1 MAVKKNTAAAK
12 AAKETTEKAVK
23 AAKETT
29 EKAAKAAKE
38 VSEKAVKAAK
48 ETKAKTETAVKETKA
63 KAEKAV
69 KESTEKAEKDVKSA
83 VKSAAK
89 KAVKAKN
96 EVYFEFGGLQFN
108 AADVEKKVRAASGKK
123 ASEIKSLKI
132 YVKAEDCAA
141 YYIINGTESGR
152 VNL

>member
-1 MAVKKNTAAAK
+1 MAVKKNAAAK

-29 EKAAKAAKE
+29 EKA
-38 VSEKAVKAAK
+38 VKAAK
-48 ETKAKTETAVKETKA
+48 EMSVKAENAVKETKEKAA

-69 KESTEKAEKDVKSA
+69 KAAEKE

-89 KAVKAKN
+89 KATKAKD
-96 EVYFEFGGLQFN
+96 EVFFEFAGRQFN
-108 AADVEKKVRAASGKK
+108 SADVEKKVRKACGKK

-132 YVKAEDCAA
+132 YVKAEDFAA
-141 YYIINGTESGR
+141 YYVVNGSETGKID
-152 VNL
+152 L

>member
-1 MAVKKNTAAAK
+1 MAVKKNTAAK

-29 EKAAKAAKE
+29 EKA
-38 VSEKAVKAAK
+38 VKAAEK
-48 ETKAKTETAVKETKA
+48 E
-63 KAEKAV
+63 
-69 KESTEKAEKDVKSA
+69 

-108 AADVEKKVRAASGKK
+108 AADVEKKVRAACGKK

-132 YVKAEDCAA
+132 YVKAEDYAA
-141 YYIINGTESGR
+141 YYVVNGTESGKID
-152 VNL
+152 L

>member
-1 MAVKKNTAAAK
+1 MNKYIIMRKEITMAVKKNTAAK

-29 EKAAKAAKE
+29 EKAE
-38 VSEKAVKAAK
+38 N
-48 ETKAKTETAVKETKA
+48 AVKETKA
-63 KAEKAV
+63 KAEKAEKAV
-69 KESTEKAEKDVKSA
+69 KASTEKAEKEVKSA
-83 VKSAAK
+83 VKAAEKEVKSAAK

-108 AADVEKKVRAASGKK
+108 AADVEKKVRAACGKK

-132 YVKAEDCAA
+132 YVKAEDYAA
-141 YYIINGTESGR
+141 YYVVNGTESGKID
-152 VNL
+152 L

>member
-1 MAVKKNTAAAK
+1 MAVKKNTAAK

-29 EKAAKAAKE
+29 EKAEKE
-38 VSEKAVKAAK
+38 VKSAVKAAEK
-48 ETKAKTETAVKETKA
+48 E
-63 KAEKAV
+63 
-69 KESTEKAEKDVKSA
+69 

-108 AADVEKKVRAASGKK
+108 AADVEKKVRAACGKK

-132 YVKAEDCAA
+132 YVKAEDYAA
-141 YYIINGTESGR
+141 YYVVNGTESGKID
-152 VNL
+152 L